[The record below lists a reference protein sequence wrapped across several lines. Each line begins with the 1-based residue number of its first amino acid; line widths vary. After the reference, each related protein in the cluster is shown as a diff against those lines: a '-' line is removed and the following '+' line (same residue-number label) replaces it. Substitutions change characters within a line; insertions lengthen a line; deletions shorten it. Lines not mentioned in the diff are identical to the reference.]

1 MRVRSSV
8 EVRST
13 SRIVSP
19 GPVLHVTLDTG
30 CRQPE
35 HDHLARWCDGLDA
48 PLGSPTR
55 PTWRGRVHQLAFV
68 VAVPLFVLL
77 SVAADGAR
85 ARAAVIVYAVGVC
98 AMLGVSSTYHRLVH
112 TLRARRAWRR
122 ADHAVI
128 FAAVAGTFHAVGL
141 IVLPTRWAVVALI
154 GVWVAAAVGAGLKA
168 VGAHRSAR
176 IGVVLYIVLGWA
188 GLLLVPWLWSYGRVP
203 LVLIL
208 SGGVVYTMGAVAFAR
223 QWPTLR
229 PDTFS
234 YHEVWHVLTVVAA
247 GTHLAAVWSIA
258 T

>member
-1 MRVRSSV
+1 VIR
-8 EVRST
+8 
-13 SRIVSP
+13 
-19 GPVLHVTLDTG
+19 DAG
-30 CRQPE
+30 CRPAE
-35 HDHLARWCDGLDA
+35 HEHLAESSDGLDA
-48 PLGSPTR
+48 PLGSSSR

-68 VAVPLFVLL
+68 VAVPLFVML
-77 SVAADGAR
+77 AITADGAR

-122 ADHAVI
+122 ADHAMI

-141 IVLPTRWAVVALI
+141 IVLPTRWAVTVLI
-154 GVWVAAAVGAGLKA
+154 GVWVAAVVGAALKA
-168 VGAHRSAR
+168 VGAHGSAR
-176 IGVVLYIVLGWA
+176 IGVVSYIVIGWA

-203 LVLIL
+203 LALIL
-208 SGGVVYTMGAVAFAR
+208 CGGVVYTVGAVAFAH
-223 QWPTLR
+223 QWPILW
-229 PDTFS
+229 PDIFS

>member
-1 MRVRSSV
+1 MTVRGCPSLSESGRRVGDAPPR
-8 EVRST
+8 
-13 SRIVSP
+13 
-19 GPVLHVTLDTG
+19 
-30 CRQPE
+30 
-35 HDHLARWCDGLDA
+35 CDALDA
-48 PLGSPTR
+48 PLGSPSR
-55 PTWRGRVHQLAFV
+55 PTWRGLVHQLAFV

-77 SVAADGAR
+77 AVAADGAR

-122 ADHAVI
+122 ADHAMI

-141 IVLPTRWAVVALI
+141 IVLPTSWAVVALI
-154 GVWVAAAVGAGLKA
+154 GVWVAAAVGAGLMA
-168 VGAHRSAR
+168 VGGAHRSA
-176 IGVVLYIVLGWA
+176 GVDVVLYIVVGWA

-203 LVLIL
+203 LGLIL
-208 SGGVVYTMGAVAFAR
+208 CGGVVYTVGAVAFAR

-247 GTHLAAVWSIA
+247 GTHLVAVWSIA